1 MALDAATA
9 DRLRPDRPRLLPA
22 VAVVVA
28 AAVLAVGGDAG
39 GLLAREGGAAPGGDP
54 AGPLVAVLV
63 LGAWLLADA
72 PYAFVVGQVG
82 LVVGLDGGPSSTPV
96 AQAALVGVLV
106 ADVAAT
112 HRGAERLRTALV
124 LGATALLL
132 LAIVEYEASTP
143 GAAAAVLAVTALVGY
158 TIHRYERLRLGL
170 VGDAE

>member
-1 MALDAATA
+1 MALDAAVP

-28 AAVLAVGGDAG
+28 AAVLAVGGDVL
-39 GLLAREGGAAPGGDP
+39 GLLAREDGAAHGGDP

-82 LVVGLDGGPSSTPV
+82 LVIGLDGGPSSTPV

-106 ADVAAT
+106 ADIAT
-112 HRGAERLRTALV
+112 AHRGGDRVRTGLV
-124 LGATALLL
+124 AGATALLL
-132 LAIVEYEASTP
+132 FAIVEYGDSTP
-143 GAAAAVLAVTALVGY
+143 VAAAAVLVVTALVGY

-170 VGDAE
+170 VGDAG

>member
-1 MALDAATA
+1 MALDAAVA

-28 AAVLAVGGDAG
+28 AAVLAVGGDVV
-39 GLLAREGGAAPGGDP
+39 GLLAREGGAAPGGNP

-143 GAAAAVLAVTALVGY
+143 VAAAAVLAVTALVGY

-170 VGDAE
+170 VGDAG

>member
-1 MALDAATA
+1 MALDATVA

-22 VAVVVA
+22 VAVVIA
-28 AAVLAVGGDAG
+28 AALLAVGGDVV
-39 GLLAREGGAAPGGDP
+39 GLLAREGGAAPGGDT

-96 AQAALVGVLV
+96 AQAALVGILV
-106 ADVAAT
+106 ADVAAA
-112 HRGAERLRTALV
+112 HRGGDRARTALV
-124 LGATALLL
+124 AGATALLL
-132 LAIVEYEASTP
+132 FAIVEYEASTP
-143 GAAAAVLAVTALVGY
+143 VAAAAVLAVTALVGY

-170 VGDAE
+170 VGDAG

>member
-1 MALDAATA
+1 MALDAAVI

-28 AAVLAVGGDAG
+28 AATLAIGGDVV
-39 GLLAREGGAAPGGDP
+39 GLLAREGGAAHVGDT

-82 LVVGLDGGPSSTPV
+82 LVVGLDGGPSHSPV

-106 ADVAAT
+106 AHVATA
-112 HRGAERLRTALV
+112 HRGGDRVRTALV
-124 LGATALLL
+124 AGATALLL
-132 LAIVEYEASTP
+132 FAIVEYGASTP
-143 GAAAAVLAVTALVGY
+143 VAAAALLVVTALVGY

-170 VGDAE
+170 VGEAE

>member
-1 MALDAATA
+1 MALDAAVA

-28 AAVLAVGGDAG
+28 AAVLAVGGDVG
-39 GLLAREGGAAPGGDP
+39 GLLAREGGAVPGGDP

-63 LGAWLLADA
+63 LGVWLLADA

-82 LVVGLDGGPSSTPV
+82 LVVGLGGGPSSTPV
-96 AQAALVGVLV
+96 AQAALVGILV

-170 VGDAE
+170 VGDAG

>member
-1 MALDAATA
+1 MALDAAVA
-9 DRLRPDRPRLLPA
+9 DRLRPDRPRLVPA

-28 AAVLAVGGDAG
+28 AAVLAVGADVV
-39 GLLAREGGAAPGGDP
+39 GLLARDGGAAPGGDP

-72 PYAFVVGQVG
+72 RYAFVVGQVG

-112 HRGAERLRTALV
+112 HRGAERLQTALV
-124 LGATALLL
+124 LAATAVVL
-132 LAIVEYEASTP
+132 LAIVEYEASTSV
-143 GAAAAVLAVTALVGY
+143 AAAAVLAVTALIGY

-170 VGDAE
+170 VGDAG

>member
-1 MALDAATA
+1 MAVDAAVA
-9 DRLRPDRPRLLPA
+9 DRLRPDRPRLVPA

-28 AAVLAVGGDAG
+28 AAVLAVGGDVG

-112 HRGAERLRTALV
+112 HRGAERLQTALV
-124 LGATALLL
+124 LAATAVVL
-132 LAIVEYEASTP
+132 LAIVEYEASTSV
-143 GAAAAVLAVTALVGY
+143 AAAAVLAVTALIGY

-170 VGDAE
+170 VGDAG